1 MQRNREEEIIKNY
14 EDQEHMMI
22 LIYAQWCI
30 NNDLDPLNLY
40 NEAYPD
46 QMKNQALLDAL
57 ESTVPKKEAD
67 DIDDE
72 TVLNVLQVFGNIDL
86 AMVVQKEI
94 EKRES

>member
-57 ESTVPKKEAD
+57 ENTVPKKEAD

-86 AMVVQKEI
+86 AMVVQQEI